1 MDRQGGA
8 ETMMQ
13 WNDHFKMGIPAFD
26 QEHRQIFKIAG
37 QILEIA
43 QAPGIDEADRMPAL
57 RQALNELVSCFSQ
70 HAAQEEAYM
79 REIGYEGYGLHMMLH
94 DDFRSTQMARYRQI
108 VERDVCNKEEVW
120 NFIGSELGWLLEH
133 IATADMA
140 IVGKSVL
147 SRPAPRGLEL
157 AAVER
162 EINRLLAATL
172 DIEAN
177 AAVVDAHYQGEPLG
191 EMICQKIVYR
201 RAWRKSVVLCGV
213 ERSFVRRVARCLY
226 GDLFGDKPDLVLST
240 IEVFTA
246 RFWITLSRQLTG
258 LDDNIDVCESRFL
271 LEGTLA
277 EELRGL
283 EPAISLLF
291 RSDHGKFFVATD
303 SWRIGERM
311 KLA

>member
-1 MDRQGGA
+1 ML
-8 ETMMQ
+8 Q
-13 WNDHFKMGIPAFD
+13 WNNHFGMGIPAFD
-26 QEHRQIFKIAG
+26 QEHRRIFEIAG
-37 QILEIA
+37 QILEIV
-43 QAPGIDEADRMPAL
+43 QAPGIDEARRMLAL
-57 RQALNELVSCFSQ
+57 RQGLNRLVSCFSK

-79 REIGYEGYGLHMMLH
+79 RETGYGGYGLHKMLH
-94 DDFRSTQMARYRQI
+94 DDFRSTQMAKYRQI

-120 NFIGSELGWLLEH
+120 DFIGSEIGWLLEH

-140 IVGKSVL
+140 IVGKDVL
-147 SRPAPRGLEL
+147 NRPAGCGLEL

-172 DIEAN
+172 HIEAN
-177 AAVVDAHYQGEPLG
+177 AAVASARYEGEPFG

-213 ERSFVRRVARCLY
+213 ERALVGRMARYLY
-226 GDLFGDKPDLVLST
+226 GDALGDKPDLVLST
-240 IEVFTA
+240 VEVFSA

-271 LEGTLA
+271 LEGALPD
-277 EELRGL
+277 ELRGP

-291 RSDHGKFFVATD
+291 HSDYGKFFVATD
-303 SWRIGERM
+303 SWCIGERM

>member
-1 MDRQGGA
+1 
-8 ETMMQ
+8 MMQ

-79 REIGYEGYGLHMMLH
+79 REIGYEGYGLHKMLH

-147 SRPAPRGLEL
+147 SRPAPGGLEL

-177 AAVVDAHYQGEPLG
+177 AAVVDAHYRGEPLG

-201 RAWRKSVVLCGV
+201 RAWRKSVVL
-213 ERSFVRRVARCLY
+213 
-226 GDLFGDKPDLVLST
+226 
-240 IEVFTA
+240 
-246 RFWITLSRQLTG
+246 
-258 LDDNIDVCESRFL
+258 
-271 LEGTLA
+271 
-277 EELRGL
+277 
-283 EPAISLLF
+283 
-291 RSDHGKFFVATD
+291 
-303 SWRIGERM
+303 
-311 KLA
+311 

>member
-1 MDRQGGA
+1 ML
-8 ETMMQ
+8 Q
-13 WNDHFKMGIPAFD
+13 WKEHFRMGIPAFD

-37 QILEIA
+37 QILEIV
-43 QAPGIDEADRMPAL
+43 QAPGIEEADRMLAL
-57 RQALNELVSCFSQ
+57 RQELSLLVSCFSE
-70 HAAQEEAYM
+70 HAAREEAYM
-79 REIGYEGYGLHMMLH
+79 REIGYEGYGLHKMLH
-94 DDFRSTQMARYRQI
+94 DDFRSTQMAKYRQI

-120 NFIGSELGWLLEH
+120 DFIGSEIGWLLEH

-140 IVGKSVL
+140 IVGKGVL
-147 SRPAPRGLEL
+147 NRPAARGLEL

-172 DIEAN
+172 NIEAN
-177 AAVVDAHYQGEPLG
+177 AAVASAQYAGEPFG

-201 RAWRKSVVLCGV
+201 RAWRKSVVICGV

-226 GDLFGDKPDLVLST
+226 GDVLGDKPDLVLST
-240 IEVFTA
+240 MEVFSA

-277 EELRGL
+277 DELRGL

-291 RSDHGKFFVATD
+291 RSDYGKFFVATD
-303 SWRIGERM
+303 SWCIGERM